1 MDRPPGGWND
11 LVTNQTLDLKI
22 DALRSDLRSE
32 MTALRSELRGEM
44 AELRG
49 EMVDLRGEMVEL
61 RGEVRGEI
69 AMMSASVDRRMR
81 AQTWIT
87 TTTMLTAVG
96 LVAALSRF

>member
-32 MTALRSELRGEM
+32 MTALRGELRGEM
-44 AELRG
+44 AE
-49 EMVDLRGEMVEL
+49 LRGEMVEL

-69 AMMSASVDRRMR
+69 AAMSASVDRRLR